1 MKQLVGRRWLLLLGV
16 AALVVVGG
24 ALTLGVAWRYRHR
37 LRPAYDMTRAVLDN
51 GHVEGTAD
59 YHNVLFI
66 HHSTG
71 HNLIAQGNVREL
83 FTAAGYA
90 FWDHDYNPTG
100 LTRPDGTPAGY
111 SYNIPRDNTDP
122 DGLAQLFAQRAY
134 AWPVNA
140 LSGALQHDVI
150 VFKSC
155 FPVSDIASQEQLE
168 TYKRYYLGI
177 RDVIDQHPDH
187 LFIAMSPPPLVP
199 ESTTPENA
207 VRAREFAN
215 WLTSDEYLSGHPN
228 LYTFDFFDQLA
239 EGDRASPDYSML
251 RTAYRP
257 EVEGDSHPNQLA
269 NETVG
274 PRFVEFIIASIEAY
288 RAADNG

>member
-1 MKQLVGRRWLLLLGV
+1 MRQLARKRGLVFGL
-16 AALVVVGG
+16 AALIVLGG

-37 LRPAYDMTRAVLDN
+37 LRPAYDMTRAVLD
-51 GHVEGTAD
+51 GGQIERTAD
-59 YHNVLFI
+59 YRNVLFV

-83 FTAAGYA
+83 FTEAGYA

-111 SYNIPRDNTDP
+111 SYNIPHDNTDP

-239 EGDRASPDYSML
+239 EGDRASPDYSTL
-251 RTAYRP
+251 RAAYRP

-274 PRFVEFIIASIEAY
+274 PRFVEFIIASIEAF
-288 RAADNG
+288 RTADSG

>member
-1 MKQLVGRRWLLLLGV
+1 MRQLLGKRRV
-16 AALVVVGG
+16 VLSAAALVVVVGVIG
-24 ALTLGVAWRYRHR
+24 LGLAWRYRAR
-37 LRPAYDMTRAVLDN
+37 LRPAVHVVRAVL
-51 GHVEGTAD
+51 GSRQIERTAD
-59 YHNVLFI
+59 YRNVLFI

-71 HNLIAQGNVREL
+71 HNLIVQGQVRER
-83 FTAAGYA
+83 FTEAGYA

-100 LTRPDGTPAGY
+100 LTRPDGTRTGY
-111 SYNIPRDNTDP
+111 SYSIPRDNTDP
-122 DGLAQLFAQRAY
+122 DGLAELFSQRAY
-134 AWPVNA
+134 EWPINA

-155 FPVSDIASQEQLE
+155 FPVSNIESQEQLE
-168 TYKRYYLGI
+168 TYQRYYLGI
-177 RDVIDQHPDH
+177 RDAIDQHPEH

-207 VRAREFAN
+207 ARARAFAN

-239 EGDRASPDYSML
+239 EGDPTSPDHNML
-251 RTAYRP
+251 RAAYRP
-257 EVEGDSHPNQLA
+257 AAAGDSHPNQLA

-274 PRFVEFIIASIEAY
+274 PQFVAFILASIE
-288 RAADNG
+288 DFSGIQGQ